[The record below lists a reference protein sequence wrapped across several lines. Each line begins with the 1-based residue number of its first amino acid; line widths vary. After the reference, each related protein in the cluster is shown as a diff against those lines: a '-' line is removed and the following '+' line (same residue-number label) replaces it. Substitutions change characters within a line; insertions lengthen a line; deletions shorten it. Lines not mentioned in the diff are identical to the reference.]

1 MAKGQNGAPKTA
13 SKTSALIIAGGKGTR
28 FWPASRE
35 DRPKP
40 LFSIDEGTTL
50 LSETIARLQPLIA
63 RDRIFVLVTAAQK
76 KAFASAIED
85 LLPAAN
91 LILEPE
97 GRGTTVAIA
106 YGAAVIRRKFG
117 EGLIAVMPADHYI
130 APASG
135 FRNTIAKAFGLATSE
150 DAIVVIGV
158 TPTRPDTGYGY
169 QEIGANVGSGYR
181 VKRFVEKPKEP
192 EAKKMV
198 ASKRFLWNAG
208 MFVMSTATLARELQA
223 HAPALAEATAKLATA
238 KGAALAKLYR
248 QLDFGAF
255 DVVVIEKTSVV
266 GVRADFS
273 WYDVGTWEG
282 LWEAMGGREKNVTV
296 GHVLTLES
304 DGVLAHSTS
313 RLMVL
318 LGVKDIV
325 VVDTPD
331 ALLVIDRARS
341 QETRRVT
348 EELKRLGLHRYL

>member
-1 MAKGQNGAPKTA
+1 
-13 SKTSALIIAGGKGTR
+13 LIIAGGKGTR

-35 DRPKP
+35 NRPKP

-50 LSETIARLQPLIA
+50 LSETIGRLQPLIS

-76 KAFASAIED
+76 KAFAAAIEG
-85 LLPAAN
+85 LLPVGN

-106 YGAAVIRRKFG
+106 YGAAVIRKRFG
-117 EGLIAVMPADHYI
+117 DGLIAVMPADHYI

-135 FRNTIAKAFGLATSE
+135 FRNTLAKALSLASSE
-150 DAIVVIGV
+150 AAIVVVGV
-158 TPTRPDTGYGY
+158 TPTRPDPGYGY
-169 QEIGANVGSGYR
+169 QEIGANIASGYR
-181 VKRFVEKPKEP
+181 VKRFVEKPKLA

-198 ASKRFLWNAG
+198 ASKRYLWNAG
-208 MFVMSTATLARELQA
+208 MFVMTTATLEREVTR
-223 HAPALAEATAKLATA
+223 HAPALAAAAPKLATL

-248 QLDFGAF
+248 QLDFDSF
-255 DVVVIEKTSVV
+255 DRVIIEETSDVL
-266 GVRADFS
+266 GVKADFS
-273 WYDVGTWEG
+273 WHDVGTWEG

-296 GHVLTLES
+296 GHVLTLDS
-304 DGVLAHSTS
+304 NGVMAHSNS

>member
-1 MAKGQNGAPKTA
+1 VAREA
-13 SKTSALIIAGGKGTR
+13 SVKASALIIAGGRGTR

-35 DRPKP
+35 KRPKP

-50 LSETIARLQPLIA
+50 LSETIARLQPLI
-63 RDRIFVLVTAAQK
+63 RRERIFVLVTASQK
-76 KAFASAIED
+76 KAFAEAIEG
-85 LLPAAN
+85 LLPGSN

-106 YGAAVIRRKFG
+106 YGAAVIRKKFG
-117 EGLIAVMPADHYI
+117 EGIIAVMPADHYI
-130 APASG
+130 APAGG
-135 FRNTIAKAFGLATSE
+135 FRDTLARSLQLAIGE
-150 DAIVVIGV
+150 KAIVVIGV
-158 TPTRPDTGYGY
+158 TPTRADEGYGY
-169 QEIGANVGSGYR
+169 QEVGASIGGGYR
-181 VKRFVEKPKEP
+181 VKGFVEKPKMAA
-192 EAKKMV
+192 AKKMF

-208 MFVMSTATLARELQA
+208 MFVMTTATLERELTQ
-223 HAPALAEATAKLATA
+223 HAPALIAAMEKLATR

-248 QLDFGAF
+248 QLDFDSF
-255 DVVVIEKTSVV
+255 DRVVIERASNVL
-266 GVRADFS
+266 GVKAEFS
-273 WYDVGTWEG
+273 WHDVGTWEG

-296 GHVLTLES
+296 GHVLSLDS
-304 DGVLAHSTS
+304 NGVLAHSNS